1 MTQIMTKSKLK
12 ICIIGCGFYGAY
24 IAKKL
29 GCHYTVDIYEKNSK
43 PCLESIV
50 NNQNRLH
57 LGYHYPRCEK
67 TILQTISTYEKFLKE
82 FNNCVSFSKNNIY
95 AIHEESKVSY
105 KDYKKT
111 FDNFKL
117 THEEVSINDDIWKDI
132 KNKKRFLG
140 AIRTKEGIINCQKI
154 VMNLMSSIYNNKNIS
169 IYCNQKITDDKFEK
183 FKKNYDY
190 VINCTYIDPFIGMKK
205 TIEAKE
211 EACLIAVIKNKR
223 YKDFGFTIM
232 DGPFCSLYPVN
243 KEVFSLSSVLYTPYN
258 STIDSFCL
266 DDRLK
271 SIIEHGEEYF
281 YLENSSLIDFY
292 HGKKKKIKNDYH
304 DERYSFILKEENVI
318 SVFSGKISS
327 VIDIYSEIL
336 NEIK

>member
-1 MTQIMTKSKLK
+1 MMPKNKLK

-29 GCHYTVDIYEKNSK
+29 GKNHIVDIYEKNPK

-57 LGYHYPRCEK
+57 LGYHYPRCK
-67 TILQTISTYEKFLKE
+67 TTILQTINTYEQFLKE
-82 FNNCVSFSKNNIY
+82 FSNCVTFSKNNIY
-95 AIHEESKVSY
+95 AVHEESKVSY
-105 KDYKKT
+105 NDYKKI

-117 THEEVSINDDIWKDI
+117 SHKEVCFNDDIWKDI
-132 KNKKRFLG
+132 KNKKHFSG
-140 AIRTKEGIINCQKI
+140 AIRTKEGIINCQKL
-154 VMNLMSSIYNNKNIS
+154 VMNLMSNIYNHKNIS

-183 FKKNYDY
+183 IKKNYDY
-190 VINCTYIDPFIGMKK
+190 VINCTYNEPFIGMKK
-205 TIEAKE
+205 TIETKE
-211 EACLIAVIKNKR
+211 EACLIAVIRDKR

-243 KEVFSLSSVLYTPYN
+243 KEVFSLSSVLHTPYDSKIN
-258 STIDSFCL
+258 SFCL

-271 SIIEHGEEYF
+271 NIIDHGKEYF

-292 HGKKKKIKNDYH
+292 HGKKKKIKNDHY
-304 DERYSFILKEENVI
+304 DERYSFTTKEENVI
-318 SVFSGKISS
+318 SIFSGKISS
-327 VIDIYSEIL
+327 VIETYSEIL